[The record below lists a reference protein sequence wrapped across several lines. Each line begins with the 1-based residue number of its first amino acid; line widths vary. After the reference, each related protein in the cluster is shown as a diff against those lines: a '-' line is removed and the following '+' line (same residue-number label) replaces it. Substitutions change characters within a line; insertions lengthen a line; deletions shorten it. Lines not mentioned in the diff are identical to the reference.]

1 MGAVLLQLARSSTS
15 KRVGFREKREGHVKA
30 RPEGVHWGAGLGH
43 HCLSQLEVPGTGGR
57 VEPEDQVVLAPIP
70 LWGHRTALS
79 VWGVRAE
86 KQVEAGLGRAEC
98 VVAGPLNGSQ
108 DPALSLRD
116 GSSR

>member
-1 MGAVLLQLARSSTS
+1 M
-15 KRVGFREKREGHVKA
+15 
-30 RPEGVHWGAGLGH
+30 
-43 HCLSQLEVPGTGGR
+43 
-57 VEPEDQVVLAPIP
+57 EPEDQVVLAPIP

-116 GSSR
+116 GSSRWVCKYLETSTPALRGVKASSPAAAATMGGFRRLRGIFW